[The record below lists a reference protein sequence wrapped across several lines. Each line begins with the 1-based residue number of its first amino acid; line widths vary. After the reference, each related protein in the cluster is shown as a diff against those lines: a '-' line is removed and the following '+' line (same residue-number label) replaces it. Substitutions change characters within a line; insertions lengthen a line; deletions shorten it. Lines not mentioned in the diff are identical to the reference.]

1 MVAKAFDEKRPYDII
16 FMDHMMPGMDGIETT
31 GRIREL
37 EKSRPNENGEV
48 PKIPVI
54 CLSANAVQGAK
65 EFFLSSGMDGFIS
78 KPIESAALNE
88 TLRKFLP
95 SEKYTLVNAKD
106 GKSASGELTAREKQ
120 LFKELVKIKGLDIL
134 RGLHYAAENFETY
147 ISTLKQFSAGM
158 EKGLA
163 VIRESLTAGD
173 WQPYIVQVHAY
184 KGVCAT
190 IGADD
195 LSEWGKKLE
204 WASKSG
210 DRSVCLAETG
220 DFCSALE
227 ELNAALR
234 GTSLFAETSEE
245 EKIETGAADMAAKL
259 AEFAELCEE
268 GRSAGVKKAVRELE
282 GIRLTG
288 ASPEF
293 EAALAEILD
302 LARSMDYDEALGKAR
317 ELYLTLK
324 IELK

>member
-1 MVAKAFDEKRPYDII
+1 
-16 FMDHMMPGMDGIETT
+16 MDHMMPGMDGIETT

-48 PKIPVI
+48 PKIPIV

-65 EFFLSSGMDGFIS
+65 ELFLSSGMDGFIA

-95 SEKYTLVNAKD
+95 PEKYTLMNAKD
-106 GKSASGELTAREKQ
+106 NKSASGELTAREKQ
-120 LFKELVKIKGLDIL
+120 LFKEFVKIKGLDIL

-173 WQPYIVQVHAY
+173 WQPYIVQVHAF
-184 KGVCAT
+184 KGICAT

-210 DRSVCLAETG
+210 DKSMCLAETG

-245 EKIETGAADMAAKL
+245 DKIEITAGSMAEKIR
-259 AEFAELCEE
+259 EFAEACEE
-268 GRSAGVKKAVRELE
+268 GRSTRIKAAVKELE
-282 GIRLTG
+282 GFRLLG

-302 LARSMDYDEALGKAR
+302 LARSMDYDEAVEKAR
-317 ELYLTLK
+317 ELCVRLK
-324 IELK
+324 TGQDG